1 MTVYLDLLFIDN
13 FCADAALLYCA
24 VRTVKGEAKFWRIA
38 LTALAGAV
46 LGTGYA
52 VFRLYYIL
60 PVPLDLF
67 IKYAVAAL
75 LPLTAAKFQKKS
87 SYALCSFAFLAYMFA
102 FAGALTALFSRYTAG
117 GEDALVYTV
126 GALPSGVLVLGS
138 VAFAFGAVRLV
149 RAVAGKSRAAAL
161 TCRCVIFFRGKKF
174 DARGFA
180 DTGNRLTTRSG
191 VPVAVASRRLVF
203 RLLEDGLLSS
213 DTRGEKISVR
223 TVNGRSEMT
232 VFPVEKIEIYCGDKV
247 NILENVAVGIG
258 PGRLGEHDL
267 ILPSCAAAQEKESGR
282 KK

>member
-87 SYALCSFAFLAYMFA
+87 SYALCSFAFLTKRA
-102 FAGALTALFSRYTAG
+102 F
-117 GEDALVYTV
+117 
-126 GALPSGVLVLGS
+126 LPHAIHG
-138 VAFAFGAVRLV
+138 
-149 RAVAGKSRAAAL
+149 
-161 TCRCVIFFRGKKF
+161 
-174 DARGFA
+174 
-180 DTGNRLTTRSG
+180 
-191 VPVAVASRRLVF
+191 
-203 RLLEDGLLSS
+203 
-213 DTRGEKISVR
+213 
-223 TVNGRSEMT
+223 M
-232 VFPVEKIEIYCGDKV
+232 
-247 NILENVAVGIG
+247 
-258 PGRLGEHDL
+258 
-267 ILPSCAAAQEKESGR
+267 
-282 KK
+282 